1 MPGETSIVAPS
12 CFPEPDHSNIAIA
25 DRGEPANGMPLLGVD
40 LLTLAIWPHDL
51 PPFRDFTDDP
61 MLEEFAAS
69 LAASRID
76 TRPPADH
83 LASSLV
89 ATHLEVA
96 AKAVV
101 TYICTCG
108 HQTLSQ
114 LADSKLRTPPLQ
126 PTQWV
131 VVSPPQPRRSPSSS
145 DLAPRHSP

>member
-1 MPGETSIVAPS
+1 MPGSGT
-12 CFPEPDHSNIAIA
+12 CL
-25 DRGEPANGMPLLGVD
+25 RGVD
-40 LLTLAIWPHDL
+40 PLTLSVWPHDML
-51 PPFRDFTDDP
+51 PGRDATDDP

-69 LAASRID
+69 LTASRID

-114 LADSKLRTPPLQ
+114 LADLKLRTPPLQ

-131 VVSPPQPRRSPSSS
+131 VASPPQPRRSPSSS